1 MYAGTKVNWHEVL
14 MADSNKSSIDDSLPL
29 FLCAFSADKG
39 SEEITD
45 LTYSEFKKMYGDTAN
60 FFKYGQPLLQAH
72 QILAAGGRVLGKRI
86 VAEDATL
93 ANLIITAEVTSQE
106 VNKTNADGQQ
116 LYIGSDGQETTE
128 VTDTLATTV
137 YATVKYDSVT
147 YDVKTMAELEAKA
160 ASLKTESV
168 FPLFIISDNGRG
180 VSV

>member
-14 MADSNKSSIDDSLPL
+14 MAGPNKSSIDDSLPL

-45 LTYSEFKKMYGDTAN
+45 LTYSEFKKMYGNNAN

-93 ANLIITAEVTSQE
+93 ANLIITAEVTSQC
-106 VNKTNADGQQ
+106 
-116 LYIGSDGQETTE
+116 
-128 VTDTLATTV
+128 
-137 YATVKYDSVT
+137 
-147 YDVKTMAELEAKA
+147 
-160 ASLKTESV
+160 
-168 FPLFIISDNGRG
+168 
-180 VSV
+180 